1 MAGTSDIKRKI
12 ASVKNTQ
19 KITKAMKMVS
29 AAKMRR
35 AQDAMAAARPF
46 AYKITE
52 MVHDVAQRANP
63 ELHPFLS
70 GNENTD
76 TIGLVVVT
84 SDRGLCGAFNNN
96 ILKAVSRFAS
106 EHQGKKVKLV
116 CIGKKAY
123 EFFRKRDY
131 EIIEKYADFAGKV
144 LFSDAVGIADVV
156 VEQFLNNGI
165 GDVYVLYNEF
175 KSTASQTPVTEK
187 ILPLK
192 VEDAG
197 EQLVEYIY
205 EPKPEMLLNELMPRY
220 IRYKV
225 FQALLESTAGEHGA
239 RMMAMDNASRNASDM
254 IGKLTLTYNKVR
266 QAAITNEILDIVN
279 GAEALNG

>member
-35 AQDAMAAARPF
+35 AQDAMVATRPF
-46 AYKITE
+46 AHKITE
-52 MVHDVAQRANP
+52 MVHDVARRANP
-63 ELHPFLS
+63 ELHPFLA
-70 GNENTD
+70 GNENKE
-76 TIGLVVVT
+76 TIGLIVVT

-96 ILKAVSRFAS
+96 VIKSMTRFA
-106 EHQGKKVKLV
+106 EENKGKKLKLV
-116 CIGKKAY
+116 CVGKKAF
-123 EFFRKRDY
+123 EFSRRREL
-131 EIIEKYADFAGKV
+131 EILEKYVDFAGKV
-144 LFSDAVGIADVV
+144 LFSDAVNISDVV
-156 VEQFLNNGI
+156 VGQFHENGI

-175 KSTASQTPVTEK
+175 KSTSSQIPVIEK
-187 ILPLK
+187 LLPLSI
-192 VEDAG
+192 ENTG
-197 EQLVEYIY
+197 EQLIEYIY
-205 EPKPEMLLNELMPRY
+205 EPEPEMLLSELMPRY
-220 IRYKV
+220 VRYKI
-225 FQALLESTAGEHGA
+225 FQALLESTAGEHGS

-254 IGKLTLTYNKVR
+254 IGKLTLTYNKAR

>member
-35 AQDAMAAARPF
+35 AQDAMVATRPF
-46 AYKITE
+46 AHKITE
-52 MVHDVAQRANP
+52 MVHDVARRANP
-63 ELHPFLS
+63 ELHPFLA
-70 GNENTD
+70 GNENKE
-76 TIGLVVVT
+76 TIGLIVVT

-96 ILKAVSRFAS
+96 VIKSMTRRQL
-106 EHQGKKVKLV
+106 
-116 CIGKKAY
+116 
-123 EFFRKRDY
+123 
-131 EIIEKYADFAGKV
+131 EIIEKYVDFAGKV
-144 LFSDAVGIADVV
+144 LFSDAVNISDVV
-156 VEQFLNNGI
+156 VGQFHENGI

-175 KSTASQTPVTEK
+175 KSTSSQIPVIEK
-187 ILPLK
+187 LLPLSI
-192 VEDAG
+192 ENTG
-197 EQLVEYIY
+197 EQLIEYIY
-205 EPKPEMLLNELMPRY
+205 EPEPEMLLSELMPRY
-220 IRYKV
+220 VRYKI
-225 FQALLESTAGEHGA
+225 FQALLESTAGEHGS

-254 IGKLTLTYNKVR
+254 IGKLTLTYNKAR

>member
-35 AQDAMAAARPF
+35 AQDAMSAARPF
-46 AYKITE
+46 AHKITE
-52 MVHDVAQRANP
+52 MVQSVALRANP
-63 ELHPFLS
+63 ELHPFLA
-70 GNENTD
+70 GNEGNGA
-76 TIGLVVVT
+76 IGLIVVT

-96 ILKAVSRFAS
+96 ILKSVSRFAS
-106 EHQGKKVKLV
+106 EHKGKQIKLV
-116 CIGKKAY
+116 TVGKKAY
-123 EFFRKRDY
+123 EFFRKREL
-131 EIIEKYADFAGKV
+131 EIIEKYVDFAGKI
-144 LFSDAVGIADVV
+144 LISDATNIADVV

-165 GDVYVLYNEF
+165 SDVYVLYNEF
-175 KSTASQTPVTEK
+175 KSTASQTPVIEK
-187 ILPLK
+187 LLPLK
-192 VEDAG
+192 VEANG
-197 EQLVEYIY
+197 EQLTEYIY
-205 EPKPEMLLNELMPRY
+205 EPKPEVLLEDLMPRY
-220 IRYKV
+220 VRYRI

-266 QAAITNEILDIVN
+266 QASITNEILDIVN

>member
-35 AQDAMAAARPF
+35 AQEAMHATRPF
-46 AYKITE
+46 AHKITE
-52 MVHDVAQRANP
+52 MVHDVSRRANP
-63 ELHPFLS
+63 ELHPFLA
-70 GNENTD
+70 GNNNTE
-76 TIGLVVVT
+76 TVGLIVVT

-96 ILKAVSRFAS
+96 VLKAVSRFS
-106 EHQGKKVKLV
+106 QENQGKKIKVV
-116 CIGKKAY
+116 CVGKRAY
-123 EFFRKRDY
+123 EFLRKRDY
-131 EIIEKYADFAGKV
+131 EILAKEIDFAGKV
-144 LFSDAVGIADVV
+144 LFSDAVSISDVV
-156 VEQFLNNGI
+156 VDNYLNEGI
-165 GDVYVLYNEF
+165 GEVYVLYNEF
-175 KSTASQTPVTEK
+175 KSTASQVPVIEK
-187 ILPLK
+187 LLPLR
-192 VEDAG
+192 VEESG

-205 EPKPEMLLNELMPRY
+205 EPRPEMLLNELMPRY

-254 IGKLTLTYNKVR
+254 IGKLTLKFNKAR
-266 QAAITNEILDIVN
+266 QSAITNEILDIVN
-279 GAEALNG
+279 GSEALSG

>member
-46 AYKITE
+46 ARKITE

-63 ELHPFLS
+63 ELHPFLA

-76 TIGLVVVT
+76 TIGLIVVT

-106 EHQGKKVKLV
+106 EHPGKKVKLV

-123 EFFRKRDY
+123 EFFRKRDF

-156 VEQFLNNGI
+156 VGQFLNNGI
-165 GDVYVLYNEF
+165 SDVYVLYNEF
-175 KSTASQTPVTEK
+175 RSTASQTPVTEK
-187 ILPLK
+187 LLPLK
-192 VEDAG
+192 VEETG

-220 IRYKV
+220 IRYKI

-266 QAAITNEILDIVN
+266 QASITNEILDIVN